1 MSVLSEQD
9 IIKTLGKGIKKTD
22 EGILIYPF
30 KKDQLVGSSLCLT
43 ASKYAYSLH
52 KKRLLGENEEEPF
65 RVDQNHFF
73 LPNGDTVLV
82 YTNESIFIS
91 KHFCGS
97 IHSKVGLAS
106 KGVGHIG
113 TKVNPNWSG
122 IFSIPLHN
130 LSGSDLRIDTNEVI
144 AYLRFYKLSSE
155 SSSLP
160 DLDSS
165 ARLDVIPGD
174 HPQELTSWIN
184 DRQSLWRKG
193 SKEALQNALKK
204 DPSLK
209 ELWKNEENNYIKSI
223 PSELNR
229 FFSEYLFVTLPV
241 IILILVYLLAEP
253 ENINFIAWVKRINFK
268 DWVKIIK
275 DIFEFLK
282 TILEML
288 SPSL

>member
-1 MSVLSEQD
+1 
-9 IIKTLGKGIKKTD
+9 
-22 EGILIYPF
+22 
-30 KKDQLVGSSLCLT
+30 
-43 ASKYAYSLH
+43 
-52 KKRLLGENEEEPF
+52 
-65 RVDQNHFF
+65 
-73 LPNGDTVLV
+73 
-82 YTNESIFIS
+82 
-91 KHFCGS
+91 
-97 IHSKVGLAS
+97 LAS